1 MDQTTLERS
10 PVMAQSTIR
19 PTRSRYAGQLFPV
32 ALAALLVWTAACSSS
47 SSTTTA
53 AGSAPAPNMSTTP
66 PSPDPR
72 VGLRAGRTNAG
83 EASWNMRL
91 LDHQPSPPMAVGA
104 FNSDLAFSGNFAIQG
119 NYNGYVVWDISRPNR
134 PSLAK
139 TFQCPAS
146 QDDVSVYKNLLFVSS
161 ESTSGRLDC
170 GTVPDSAQ
178 VSEHRMRGIRVFDVT
193 DIRNPRYIGN
203 VQTCRGSH
211 THTLVTDPNDP
222 NNVYIY
228 VSGSAAVRPA
238 AELAGC
244 SDLTPEEDPNS
255 SRFRIEVI
263 QVPVANPQNARI
275 VNGARIFEGLT
286 AAPQRSQTAPA
297 GGGGGGGGRG
307 GAAGGGGGG
316 GRAAA
321 AGAPAAASS
330 RTGPEQCH
338 DITVY
343 PGAGLGGGACR
354 GYGILLDIRNPAQP
368 RRLAAVAD
376 TNFATWHSVT
386 FNNDGNKVLWTDEWG
401 GGTAPRCRAEDS
413 KVWGGDAV
421 YDIVGGNRPEF
432 RGYYKMPA
440 AQTEQENC
448 VAHNGSL
455 IPIPGRDVKVQG
467 WYQGGVSIFD
477 WTDSRN
483 PVEIAYFDRGPLV
496 ADTLRTAGSWSAY
509 WYNGYIYSS
518 EIDRGFD
525 TFELMP
531 SGWISQNEIDAARS
545 VRLAYFNAQEQQ
557 KFVWPATFSL
567 SRAYLDQLQRSRG
580 LAPERITAIRTEL
593 ARAEGLNG
601 AQRTTALTQLATQI
615 DADVSRS
622 PDQAKTRLLATSV
635 RNLAGAR

>member
-1 MDQTTLERS
+1 
-10 PVMAQSTIR
+10 MADST
-19 PTRSRYAGQLFPV
+19 TRSRYAGQLFPA
-32 ALAALLVWTAACSSS
+32 ALAALLLWTAACTSS
-47 SSTTTA
+47 SSTTSA
-53 AGSAPAPNMSTTP
+53 AVSAATAPAPDMSTTP

-72 VGLRAGRTNAG
+72 VGLRAGRTDAG

-104 FNSDLAFSGNFAIQG
+104 FNSDLAFTGNYVFQG
-119 NYNGYVVWDISRPNR
+119 NYNGYVVWDISNPARPQLVR
-134 PSLAK
+134 
-139 TFQCPAS
+139 TFLCPAS
-146 QDDVSVYKNLLFVSS
+146 QDDVSVYRNLLFVSS
-161 ESTSGRLDC
+161 EATSGRLDC
-170 GTVPDSAQ
+170 GTVPDPAP
-178 VSEHRMRGIRVFDVT
+178 VSEHRMRGIRVFDIS
-193 DIRNPRYIGN
+193 DIRNPRYIHN

-228 VSGSAAVRPA
+228 VSGSGSVRPA
-238 AELAGC
+238 AELPGC
-244 SDLTPEEDPNS
+244 SELTPEEDPNTP
-255 SRFRIEVI
+255 RFRIEVI
-263 QVPVANPQNARI
+263 QVPLANPQNARL
-275 VNGARIFEGLT
+275 VNGARIFEGLE
-286 AAPQRSQTAPA
+286 AAPRRTEPGAA
-297 GGGGGGGGRG
+297 GGGAGRGGGGGGGG
-307 GAAGGGGGG
+307 A
-316 GRAAA
+316 
-321 AGAPAAASS
+321 APATPAT

-401 GGTAPRCRAEDS
+401 GGTAPRCRATDS

-440 AQTEQENC
+440 AQTESENC

-455 IPIPGRDVKVQG
+455 IPIPGRDIKVQG

-483 PVEIAYFDRGPLV
+483 PVEIAYFDRGPLI

-525 TFELMP
+525 TFELLP

-545 VRLAYFNAQEQQ
+545 VKLAYLNAQEQQ
-557 KFVWPATFSL
+557 KFVWPPTFAL

-580 LAPERITAIRTEL
+580 LAAERVTAIRGEL
-593 ARAEGLNG
+593 ARAEGLSG
-601 AQRTTALTQLATQI
+601 AARTTALTQLASQI
-615 DADVSRS
+615 DAEAPRA
-622 PDQAKTRLLATSV
+622 PDQAKTRLLAQSV